1 MSLKEIKSEI
11 ENRVGRTPTDA
22 EVKAI
27 AFYYNGGGQ
36 SLDQVIEGVFGC

>member
-1 MSLKEIKSEI
+1 MSLKEIKSETEKRI
-11 ENRVGRTPTDA
+11 GRIPTDA